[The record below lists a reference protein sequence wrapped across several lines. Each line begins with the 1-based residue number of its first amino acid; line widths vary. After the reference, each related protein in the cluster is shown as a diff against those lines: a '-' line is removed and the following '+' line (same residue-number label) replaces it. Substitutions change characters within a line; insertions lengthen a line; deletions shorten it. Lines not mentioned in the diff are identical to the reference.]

1 MLSLAFRAAIL
12 DGGVYEDIRER
23 QETAFSALGVV
34 LIAGIAFGLG
44 MWSQTQDAGR
54 QGFRI
59 EESTNLL
66 LSVSSIFTSWVIWT
80 VFVWLLARILFGGGE
95 GYRASLRSLGV
106 CYLPMA
112 LWLLIGVP
120 TIGPALFMLGAVWT
134 LAAGVAAVKHIHDIA
149 WWKAGVAA
157 AVGWFWA
164 IILMPLFLVILPIT
178 SPTPA

>member
-1 MLSLAFRAAIL
+1 MLNLAFRAAIL

-34 LIAGIAFGLG
+34 LIAGIAFGMG
-44 MWSQTQDAGR
+44 IWSQTPDGGR

-59 EESTNLL
+59 EESANLL
-66 LSVSSIFTSWVIWT
+66 LAISSIFTSWVIWT
-80 VFVWLLARILFGGGE
+80 VFVWLLARLLFGGAE

-120 TIGPALFMLGAVWT
+120 AVGPGLFMLGAVWT

-149 WWKAGVAA
+149 WWKAGIAA
-157 AVGWFWA
+157 AIGWFWR
-164 IILMPLFLVILPIT
+164 LF
-178 SPTPA
+178 